1 MAVLRSDPPLDR
13 DSAVP
18 MFEQIKERLE
28 RAIAA
33 GEFAVHER
41 IPSERELSTQYGV
54 SRMTIRQA
62 LGALARSGA
71 LYARSGK
78 GTFVAELKIEQP
90 LQRLTS
96 FTEDMRA
103 RGLRPSSRLLAAE
116 RIGAPL
122 EIADALGL
130 SPGAELVR
138 ISRLRLADD
147 EPLALE
153 IAQLPHARC
162 PGILSYDL
170 GRRSLYEVLH
180 AEYGIS
186 LARARQTIEAATPD
200 DDERALLHL
209 PHGVPVLR
217 IRRLTHASDGAP
229 IEFVR
234 SAYRGD
240 RYQLGVELR

>member
-1 MAVLRSDPPLDR
+1 MAVLRTDRPLDR

-18 MFEQIKERLE
+18 MFEQIQERLE
-28 RAIAA
+28 RAIAT
-33 GEFAVHER
+33 GELAAHER
-41 IPSERELSTQYGV
+41 IPSERELSARYGV

-62 LGALARSGA
+62 IGALARSGA

-78 GTFVAELKIEQP
+78 GTFVADHKIEQP

-96 FTEDMRA
+96 FTEDMLA
-103 RGLRPSSRLLAAE
+103 RGMRPSSRLLEAG

-122 EIADALGL
+122 EIAEALGVP
-130 SPGAELVR
+130 PGAELVR
-138 ISRLRLADD
+138 IRRVRLADG

-153 IAQLPHARC
+153 TAQLPHARC
-162 PGILSYDL
+162 PGILSHDL
-170 GRRSLYEVLH
+170 ASRSLYDILH

-200 DDERALLHL
+200 DDERRLLHL
-209 PHGVPVLR
+209 PDGVPVLR
-217 IRRLTHASDGAP
+217 IRRLTHAADDSP

-234 SAYRGD
+234 SVYRGD
-240 RYQLGVELR
+240 RYQLGVDLR

>member
-1 MAVLRSDPPLDR
+1 MAVLRTDAPLDR

-28 RAIAA
+28 QAIASGA
-33 GEFAVHER
+33 LTIHER
-41 IPSERELSTQYGV
+41 IPSERELSARYGV

-62 LGALARSGA
+62 IGALTRSGT

-78 GTFVAELKIEQP
+78 GTFVADRKIEQP

-103 RGLRPSSRLLAAE
+103 RGLQPSSRLLVAE

-130 SPGAELVR
+130 APGADLVR
-138 ISRLRLADD
+138 VSRLRLADG
-147 EPLALE
+147 EPLAVE
-153 IAQLPHARC
+153 TAQLPHARC
-162 PGILSYDL
+162 PGLLSHDL
-170 GRRSLYEVLH
+170 ATRSLYDVLH
-180 AEYGIS
+180 AEYGIT
-186 LARARQTIEAATPD
+186 LASARQTIEAALPD
-200 DDERALLHL
+200 DEERALLEL
-209 PHGVPVLR
+209 PDGVPVLR
-217 IRRLTHASDGAP
+217 IRRLTHAAGGPP

-234 SAYRGD
+234 SVYRGD

>member
-1 MAVLRSDPPLDR
+1 MALLRADRPLER

-33 GEFAVHER
+33 GELAVNER
-41 IPSERELSTQYGV
+41 IPSERELSVQYGV

-62 LGALARSGA
+62 IGALARSGA

-78 GTFVAELKIEQP
+78 GTYVAEHKIEGP

-96 FTEDMRA
+96 FTEDMLA
-103 RGLRPSSRLLAAE
+103 RGLRPSSRVLEAE

-122 EIADALGL
+122 EIAEALGL
-130 SPGAELVR
+130 PPGAELVR
-138 ISRLRLADD
+138 IRRLRLADD

-153 IAQLPHARC
+153 TAQLPHTRC
-162 PGILSYDL
+162 PGLLTHDL
-170 GRRSLYEVLH
+170 AGRSLYEVLH
-180 AEYGIS
+180 TEYGIGLS
-186 LARARQTIEAATPD
+186 RARQTIEAATPD
-200 DDERALLHL
+200 DDERSLLHL
-209 PHGVPVLR
+209 PDGVPVLR
-217 IRRLTHASDGAP
+217 IRRLTHAADDSP

-234 SAYRGD
+234 AVYRGD